1 MGNLIKRLGW
11 PVRELLEIELAEELD
26 LLLKERKIKSKKNL
40 TSARKGASML
50 RLVSGSTKKQK
61 RGQ

>member
-11 PVRELLEIELAEELD
+11 PVRELLEIELAQELD

-40 TSARKGASML
+40 TSAGKNASML

-61 RGQ
+61 RGR